1 MRKSRQY
8 SDSLRIGILLTLVG
22 GFLDAYTYL
31 CRGKVF
37 ANAQTGNMVMV
48 AVRFM
53 EGNFKEVIK
62 YSMPIIAFAIGVLI
76 VNFIK
81 YNVENEKVH
90 WRQAVLVVEM
100 IFIIAVV
107 FIPQGKYDH
116 IANVIV
122 SLVCALQLETFRKFQ
137 GNVYA
142 TTMCTGNLRSAT
154 EKLFLFFKTKDKK
167 QLKIA
172 MKYYFIIFIFI
183 LGAFIGGY
191 ISLKI
196 GATAVIFSIIPLILS
211 LMIMGRKEYKEIKVL
226 KIVS

>member
-167 QLKIA
+167 QLRIA

>member
-172 MKYYFIIFIFI
+172 MKYYFII
-183 LGAFIGGY
+183 
-191 ISLKI
+191 
-196 GATAVIFSIIPLILS
+196 
-211 LMIMGRKEYKEIKVL
+211 
-226 KIVS
+226 